1 MIGKNGRD
9 VSRRMWQSSLEYATK
24 TKTRLKIIE
33 MLSKILDKQI
43 YDKETNFGNFTNGFS
58 KKFSIFFAKK
68 KID

>member
-33 MLSKILDKQI
+33 MLSNILDKQI

-58 KKFSIFFAKK
+58 K
-68 KID
+68 